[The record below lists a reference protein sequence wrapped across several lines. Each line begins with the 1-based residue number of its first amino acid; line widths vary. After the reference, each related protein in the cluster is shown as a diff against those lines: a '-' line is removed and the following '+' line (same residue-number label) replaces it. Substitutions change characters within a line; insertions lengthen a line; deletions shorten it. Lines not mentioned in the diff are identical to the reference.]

1 MIVADASAILAFL
14 FKEKGWRELA
24 KYLIR
29 CISVNHIVEEVT
41 NAIWR
46 ATYVKKVLN
55 KEQAVK
61 MLTLFKRMIGINL
74 ILVSDVDYL
83 EDAFK
88 LALEYGVSVYDCLY
102 VVLAYRTNSY
112 LLTLDEK
119 QRKIAHDLEVCV
131 LPRRRKIL
139 D

>member
-14 FKEKGWRELA
+14 FKERGWRELA
-24 KYLIR
+24 KYLI
-29 CISVNHIVEEVT
+29 CCTSVNHIVEEVT

-61 MLTLFKRMIGINL
+61 MLTLFKKMIGINL